1 MIYLCG
7 LGQFDLHVNGRAV
20 SEDLLQPGWTDY
32 RKTCLYVAYDITS
45 QLRQGSNA
53 VAVVLG
59 NGMYNVPP
67 IRYHKFTGSFG
78 DPMLIAQI
86 HLDFADA
93 TAQSIATDGDWKV
106 ASGPITFSS
115 IYGGEDYDARLARA
129 GWDEPDFS
137 DSDWTP
143 ATILPAPGGRLVG
156 SSRSAPP
163 IRVARIL
170 EPQKVTQVRPDAWV
184 YDLGQNCAV
193 IPRITVRGPAGT
205 QVRLTPG
212 ELLARD
218 GTVTQTQSGRGCYYQ
233 YTLSAESSQT
243 WSPRFCYY
251 GARFIQL
258 QGLPPQDVKLQ
269 GLFITS
275 TSPAVGEFTTSNVLF
290 SRTNTL
296 IDWAMRSNMMS
307 ILTDCPHRE
316 KLGWLEQDH
325 LMGDSLLYN
334 FDIAPLLN
342 KICGDMSDAQHDNG
356 LVPDIAPEYVK
367 FQNGFLDSPE
377 WGSAAVLVP
386 WSLYQW
392 YGDLSAL
399 RSNYDMMRRYVA
411 YLTSKA
417 DSNLLNFGL
426 GDWYDLGPKRPGV
439 AQLTPIALTATAFY
453 YRDLTILQ
461 KTAGLLHHPEAAAE
475 YARQADAVRQAFNA
489 KFYDAL
495 SGRYATG
502 SQTAQ
507 AIPLVFGLARADDR
521 DKVLS
526 ALVAD
531 VRSRDDALTAGDV
544 GYRYVLRALADGNR
558 SDVIYDMNRRS
569 DRPGY
574 GYQLEHGATS
584 LTEAWDTDPRSS
596 QDHFMLGHIME
607 WFYSDLAGI
616 QRDDAAPGFAHVFI
630 KPHPVGDIAS
640 ASASYDS
647 IRGLISSSWKRDA
660 AAFTLN
666 VTIPPG
672 VTADVYVPS
681 NSADS
686 VTEGGQAAASAAGV
700 KFVREENGEAVFA
713 VGSGHY
719 QFAAPLQ

>member
-1 MIYLCG
+1 
-7 LGQFDLHVNGRAV
+7 
-20 SEDLLQPGWTDY
+20 
-32 RKTCLYVAYDITS
+32 
-45 QLRQGSNA
+45 
-53 VAVVLG
+53 
-59 NGMYNVPP
+59 
-67 IRYHKFTGSFG
+67 
-78 DPMLIAQI
+78 
-86 HLDFADA
+86 
-93 TAQSIATDGDWKV
+93 
-106 ASGPITFSS
+106 
-115 IYGGEDYDARLARA
+115 
-129 GWDEPDFS
+129 
-137 DSDWTP
+137 
-143 ATILPAPGGRLVG
+143 
-156 SSRSAPP
+156 
-163 IRVARIL
+163 
-170 EPQKVTQVRPDAWV
+170 
-184 YDLGQNCAV
+184 
-193 IPRITVRGPAGT
+193 
-205 QVRLTPG
+205 
-212 ELLARD
+212 
-218 GTVTQTQSGRGCYYQ
+218 
-233 YTLSAESSQT
+233 
-243 WSPRFCYY
+243 
-251 GARFIQL
+251 
-258 QGLPPQDVKLQ
+258 
-269 GLFITS
+269 
-275 TSPAVGEFTTSNVLF
+275 
-290 SRTNTL
+290 
-296 IDWAMRSNMMS
+296 
-307 ILTDCPHRE
+307 
-316 KLGWLEQDH
+316 
-325 LMGDSLLYN
+325 
-334 FDIAPLLN
+334 
-342 KICGDMSDAQHDNG
+342 
-356 LVPDIAPEYVK
+356 
-367 FQNGFLDSPE
+367 
-377 WGSAAVLVP
+377 
-386 WSLYQW
+386 
-392 YGDLSAL
+392 
-399 RSNYDMMRRYVA
+399 MMRRYVA